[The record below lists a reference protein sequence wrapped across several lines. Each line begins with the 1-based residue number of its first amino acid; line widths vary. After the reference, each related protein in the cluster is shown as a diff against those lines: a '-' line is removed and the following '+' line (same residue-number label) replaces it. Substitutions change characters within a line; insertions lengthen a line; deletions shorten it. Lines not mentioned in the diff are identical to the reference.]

1 MKKIMF
7 LIFSIIMCFN
17 NKTSYDKTYSYC
29 GKEILD
35 RDNTWIK
42 EIKKEEL
49 EVEKVEKVEK
59 VESVLD
65 VFTGKMSGYGPDCG
79 GCSGY
84 LAYQGIDVR
93 DGNIYYSD
101 YEYGILRIVA
111 GDRQIP
117 FGSIIEVN
125 DAFKAI
131 VLDRG
136 GAIGFNKNFLFDLLY
151 EDERTANEKGIL
163 VDAKFEVLRY
173 GF

>member
-1 MKKIMF
+1 MKKIIF
-7 LIFSIIMCFN
+7 LILSLIMCFN
-17 NKTSYDKTYSYC
+17 NKTNYDRTYNYC
-29 GKEILD
+29 SKEILD
-35 RDNTWIK
+35 TDNTWIK
-42 EIKKEEL
+42 EIKNEEIIVTN
-49 EVEKVEKVEK
+49 EEKV
-59 VESVLD
+59 LD
-65 VFTGKMSGYGPDCG
+65 IFNGKMSGYGPDCG

-93 DGNIYYSD
+93 NGNIYYTD
-101 YEYGILRIVA
+101 YEYGMVRIVA

-151 EDERTANEKGIL
+151 ENEKTANEHGIL
-163 VDAKFEVLRY
+163 IDAKFEVLRY

>member
-1 MKKIMF
+1 MKKIIF
-7 LIFSIIMCFN
+7 LILSLIMCFN
-17 NKTSYDKTYSYC
+17 NKTNYDRTYNYC
-29 GKEILD
+29 SKEILD
-35 RDNTWIK
+35 TDNTWIK
-42 EIKKEEL
+42 EIKNEETIVTN
-49 EVEKVEKVEK
+49 EEKV
-59 VESVLD
+59 LD
-65 VFTGKMSGYGPDCG
+65 IFNGKMSGYGPDCG

-93 DGNIYYSD
+93 NGNIYYTD
-101 YEYGILRIVA
+101 YEYGMVRIVA

-125 DAFKAI
+125 DIFKAI

-151 EDERTANEKGIL
+151 ENEKTANEHGIL
-163 VDAKFEVLRY
+163 IDAKFEVLRY

>member
-1 MKKIMF
+1 MKKIIF
-7 LIFSIIMCFN
+7 LILSLIMCFN
-17 NKTSYDKTYSYC
+17 NKTNYDRTYNYC
-29 GKEILD
+29 SKEILD
-35 RDNTWIK
+35 TDNTWIK
-42 EIKKEEL
+42 EIKNEEIIVTN
-49 EVEKVEKVEK
+49 EEKV
-59 VESVLD
+59 LD
-65 VFTGKMSGYGPDCG
+65 IFNGKMSGYGPDCG

-93 DGNIYYSD
+93 NGNIYYTD
-101 YEYGILRIVA
+101 YEYGMVRIVA

-125 DAFKAI
+125 DIFKAI

-151 EDERTANEKGIL
+151 ENEKTANEHGIL
-163 VDAKFEVLRY
+163 IDAKFEVLRY